1 LKGTTQGT
9 VSDIDGSYSLNVPNA
24 QSILVFSFV
33 GLETKEVNTDGRSI
47 VDVVLESSSI
57 AIDEVIITALGIS
70 RDKKSLGYSIVE
82 VEGDDLKRVAHENV
96 LNSLAGRVAGVAIN
110 STGGPGSSVSM
121 VIRGATSLT
130 GDNQPLFVID
140 GVPLNNT
147 L

>member
-1 LKGTTQGT
+1 MDSNLFKFILLGTFLFLSVPTFAQLQVSGTVKDNSGESLPGVTIVLKGTTQGT

-96 LNSLAGRVAGVAIN
+96 LN
-110 STGGPGSSVSM
+110 
-121 VIRGATSLT
+121 
-130 GDNQPLFVID
+130 
-140 GVPLNNT
+140 
-147 L
+147 